1 MMKQQFSSDEILNFK
16 RFAAE
21 RAVDFVK
28 SGMVIGLGSGS
39 TVNILIECL
48 GQRIAAGRLSDIKAI
63 PASRES
69 ELKAVRN
76 GISIA
81 TLNDHPGIELTIDG
95 ADEVDPDLNLIKG
108 GGGALFR
115 EKIIAGFSDKVII
128 IVDQTKLTRRLGE
141 SFPVPV
147 EVFPGAVKPVTG
159 FIENLG
165 ASVDQR
171 KDSSGKLFKTE
182 QDNNILDCRFG
193 PIENPREL
201 ARILSMKPGIIE
213 HGLFLD
219 MASTIIVGGKEG
231 ISYIER
237 QNFSEK

>member
-1 MMKQQFSSDEILNFK
+1 MKQRFSSDEILNFK
-16 RFAAE
+16 RLAAE
-21 RAVDFVK
+21 KAVDFVK
-28 SGMVIGLGSGS
+28 SGTVIGLGSGS
-39 TVNILIECL
+39 TVNIMIESL
-48 GQRIAAGRLSDIKAI
+48 GQRVAAGRLSDITAV

-69 ELKAVRN
+69 ELRAARN

-81 TLNDHPGIELTIDG
+81 TLDDHPGIELTIDG

-115 EKIIAGFSDKVII
+115 EKIIAEFSARIII

-147 EVFPGAVKPVTG
+147 EVFPAAVKLVTG
-159 FIENLG
+159 FIESLG
-165 ASVDQR
+165 ASIDLR
-171 KDSSGKLFKTE
+171 KDESGGPFRTE
-182 QDNNILDCRFG
+182 QGNNILDCRFG
-193 PIENPREL
+193 AIQNPREL

-231 ISYIER
+231 ISYMER
-237 QNFSEK
+237 QNSSEK

>member
-1 MMKQQFSSDEILNFK
+1 MKQQFSSNEILNFK
-16 RFAAE
+16 RLAAE

-39 TVNILIECL
+39 TVNIMIESL

-63 PASRES
+63 PASRGS

-81 TLNDHPGIELTIDG
+81 ALNDYPGIELTIDG

-115 EKIIAGFSDKVII
+115 EKIIAEFSDKVII
-128 IVDQTKLTRRLGE
+128 IVDQTKLTRCLGE
-141 SFPVPV
+141 SCPVPV
-147 EVFPGAVKPVTG
+147 EVFPGAVKPVAG

-165 ASVDQR
+165 ALVDLR
-171 KDSSGKLFKTE
+171 KDSAGELFSTE

-193 PIENPREL
+193 PIEKPREL
-201 ARILSMKPGIIE
+201 ASILSMKPGIIE

-219 MASTIIVGGKEG
+219 MASTIILGGKEG

-237 QNFSEK
+237 QNSSEK